1 MMKKLS
7 LWSGLFVLLIG
18 VGAVSGAQSIDL
30 DTNVS
35 NLSNVINSSM
45 SLPNNT
51 QVNIYINMPINVY
64 VEKGDGFHIL
74 HLGDEN
80 LTTAIFNST
89 DKKEGGGYEFKDIVL
104 SQGPLGEINLTGNS

>member
-1 MMKKLS
+1 MKRLS
-7 LWSGLFVLLIG
+7 LWFCLFVLLIG
-18 VGAVSGAQSIDL
+18 VGTVSGTQSIDL
-30 DTNVS
+30 NTNLS

-89 DKKEGGGYEFKDIVL
+89 DNKYGHGYQFKDIVL
-104 SQGPLGEINLTGNS
+104 SQGPLGELNLTGNI

>member
-1 MMKKLS
+1 MKRLS
-7 LWSGLFVLLIG
+7 LWACLFVLLIG
-18 VGAVSGAQSIDL
+18 AITVSGAQSIDL
-30 DTNVS
+30 DTNIS

-104 SQGPLGEINLTGNS
+104 SKGPLAELNITGNV